1 MFMNVKNYLFLCC
14 IALAAWILQAEYCA
28 LYAQTT
34 EKEIAWTSNPSFED
48 RPGPGKVPTGWTNCS
63 AAETWPPD
71 IQPGFF
77 KVKSKP
83 PHGSSYLVL
92 MVYDNDTYNSIGQKL
107 SEPLEKNSCYEFSV
121 QYARDSFCS
130 KKSVKT
136 GDITTYAIPVVIRIW
151 GGNRACER
159 AEMLF
164 ETPIVTNYRWLGFNF
179 RLNPKK
185 DNYSWLMIEAYYK
198 TPLIYT
204 YSGHVALDNL
214 SPIRKIVCAPE
225 AMPEMKEK
233 EKKTPPKDSVAVQK
247 PPKKENPPPPSTP
260 AKPAPPVPNDPAPAQ
275 NVVSLSPNMDR
286 RVIRKGSIIRLDN
299 LYFDANKYDIK
310 PECESVL
317 GDLARFLRN
326 NPDVKVEVGGH
337 TNNNP
342 DDKFANELSTKRA
355 KAVAEWLVAKGVT
368 PTQVQHKG
376 YGKTRPLL
384 PNINPESRKKN
395 QRVEITV
402 LDIR

>member
-1 MFMNVKNYLFLCC
+1 MYNARTGLFLLFFVLS
-14 IALAAWILQAEYCA
+14 ASLLR
-28 LYAQTT
+28 AQITT
-34 EKEIAWTSNPSFED
+34 EKEIHWTANPSFED
-48 RPGPGKVPTGWTNCS
+48 TPGPGKVPKGWTNCS
-63 AAETWPPD
+63 PPETWAPD
-71 IQPGFF
+71 VQPGYF

-83 PHGSSYLVL
+83 TNGASYLTL
-92 MVYDNDTYNSIGQKL
+92 MVYDNDTYNAVGQKL
-107 SEPLEKNSCYEFSV
+107 TESLAKDSCYEFSV
-121 QYARDSFCS
+121 DVCRDSCF

-136 GDITTYAIPVVIRIW
+136 GELTTYSIPVVVRIW
-151 GGNRACER
+151 GGNKPCER

-164 ETPIVTNYRWLGFNF
+164 ETPVVINYRWLGFNF
-179 RLNPKK
+179 RVSPTKNS
-185 DNYSWLMIEAYYK
+185 YSYLMIEAYYK

-214 SPIRKIVCAPE
+214 SPIRKVTCAPE
-225 AMPEMKEK
+225 AMPEMV
-233 EKKTPPKDSVAVQK
+233 EKKKETPRKDTVAVK
-247 PPKKENPPPPSTP
+247 PPPKKPV
-260 AKPAPPVPNDPAPAQ
+260 APAPPVTTPNPPS
-275 NVVSLSPNMDR
+275 VVSVSANMDR
-286 RVIRKGSIIRLDN
+286 RSIKKGSVIRLDN

-326 NPDVKVEVGGH
+326 NPDIKVEVGGH

-342 DDKFANELSTKRA
+342 DDKFANELSSKRA
-355 KAVAEWLVAKGVT
+355 QSVAEWLIQKGVT
-368 PTQVQHKG
+368 AGQIQHKG

-402 LDIR
+402 LEVKGG